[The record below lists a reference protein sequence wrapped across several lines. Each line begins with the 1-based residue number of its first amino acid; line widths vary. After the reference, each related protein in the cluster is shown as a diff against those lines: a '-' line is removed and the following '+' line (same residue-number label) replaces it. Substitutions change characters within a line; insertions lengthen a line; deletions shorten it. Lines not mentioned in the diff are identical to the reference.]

1 MKTLAI
7 IGSQWGDEGKGKITD
22 LLSEKCDVVVR
33 YQGGN
38 NAGHT
43 IIVDGKKIVLHLI
56 PSGILHPHSVSLISH
71 GVVFEPEAFQ
81 TELKKVID
89 SGINV
94 TSDNLKISENVTV
107 ITSYNKLLDAA
118 RESQGAVK
126 IGTTG
131 KGIGPAY
138 EDKIARRA
146 IKLKDLFNLE
156 DLKIK
161 LARNL
166 EEKETLFKHRYN
178 TEFPS
183 VADEALRL
191 FNLGKNIAP
200 FMCDTF
206 SYLDQAIRE
215 NKKILFE
222 GAQGILLDIDYG
234 TYPYVTSSSTALGGV
249 YTGAGIPESHIE
261 EVLGI
266 TKAYTTRVGE
276 GPFPTELFD
285 NIGEEIQTK
294 GQEFGATTGRKRR
307 CGWLDL
313 PLLKY
318 AVKASNL
325 TSIALTKLDILCGIK
340 ELKVCVA
347 YEYEGSRIEVAY
359 PGIDLTKAVPIYKK
373 MKPFN
378 DNFVD
383 LLSIELELYIKEI
396 ENFLGI
402 PVGIIA
408 FGPERKEI
416 IFRKDY
422 FENEINPELDLS
434 SWGKQ
439 PGVLEG
445 IYPQVDSLKLS
456 RILSSPTKK

>member
-56 PSGILHPHSVSLISH
+56 PSGILHAKCVSVIGH
-71 GVVFEPEAFQ
+71 GVVFDPEAFY
-81 TELKKVID
+81 TELVKVQAT
-89 SGINV
+89 GIKI
-94 TSDNLKISENVTV
+94 TAENLKISENVTI
-107 ITSYNKLLDAA
+107 ITNYNKILDSA
-118 RESQGAVK
+118 RESQGTVK

-146 IKLKDLFNLE
+146 IKLKDLFDLE
-156 DLKIK
+156 TLKTK
-161 LARNL
+161 LTQNL
-166 EEKETLFKHRYN
+166 EEKATLFKHRYN
-178 TEFPS
+178 TDFPS
-183 VADEALRL
+183 VEEEAHRL
-191 FNLGKNIAP
+191 FEWGKLVAP
-200 FMCDTF
+200 FACDTF
-206 SYLDQAIRE
+206 SFLDQSVILK
-215 NKKILFE
+215 KKILFE

-234 TYPYVTSSSTALGGV
+234 TYPFVTSSSTSLGGV
-249 YTGAGIPESHIE
+249 YTGAGIPESHVE

-285 NIGEEIQTK
+285 NIGEEMQTK
-294 GQEFGATTGRKRR
+294 GHEVGATTGRKRR

-318 AVKASNL
+318 SVKASNL
-325 TSIALTKLDILCGIK
+325 TSIALTKLDILTTIST
-340 ELKVCVA
+340 LKVCVA
-347 YEYEGSRIEVAY
+347 YEYNGKKIDCAY
-359 PGIDLTKAVPIYKK
+359 PGLDLYKATPVYKD
-373 MKPFN
+373 MKPFT
-378 DNFVD
+378 DDFKGE
-383 LLSIELELYIKEI
+383 LSLELKTYIKEI

-416 IFRKDY
+416 LFLKDY
-422 FENEINPELDLS
+422 L
-434 SWGKQ
+434 
-439 PGVLEG
+439 
-445 IYPQVDSLKLS
+445 
-456 RILSSPTKK
+456 

>member
-7 IGSQWGDEGKGKITD
+7 IGAQWGDEGKGKITD
-22 LLSEKCDVVVR
+22 LLSEKCDLVVR

-56 PSGILHPHSVSLISH
+56 PSGILHPHSVSVIGH
-71 GVVFEPEAFQ
+71 GVVFEPEAFL
-81 TELKKVID
+81 TELKKVED
-89 SGINV
+89 AGIKV
-94 TSDNLKISENVTV
+94 TSTNLKISENVTI
-107 ITSYNKLLDAA
+107 ITNYNKILDMA
-118 RESQGAVK
+118 RESQGTIK

-146 IKLKDLFNLE
+146 IKLKDLFDIEKLKKLLQINLT
-156 DLKIK
+156 
-161 LARNL
+161 
-166 EEKETLFKHRYN
+166 EKEILFNHLFN
-178 TEFPS
+178 VPFPTI
-183 VADEALRL
+183 DEEAKRL
-191 FNLGKNIAP
+191 FELGKIVQKYS
-200 FMCDTF
+200 CDTF
-206 SYLDQAIRE
+206 SILDMAVKQ

-234 TYPYVTSSSTALGGV
+234 TYPYVTSSSTSLGGV
-249 YTGAGIPESHIE
+249 YTGAGIPESHVE

-285 NIGEEIQTK
+285 QIGEEIQTK

-318 AVKASNL
+318 SVKASNL
-325 TSIALTKLDILCGIK
+325 TSIALTKLDILSNIR
-340 ELKVCVA
+340 ELKICVA
-347 YEYEGSRIEVAY
+347 YEYEGKRIEIAY
-359 PGIDLTKAVPIYKK
+359 PGIDLTRAKPILKT

-378 DNFVD
+378 DDFKSD
-383 LLSIELELYIKEI
+383 LSPELLTYIKEI
-396 ENFLGI
+396 ENFIEI

-416 IFRKDY
+416 LFRKDY
-422 FENEINPELDLS
+422 FDDEITPELDLS
-434 SWGKQ
+434 SWGHQ
-439 PGVLEG
+439 AGTMED
-445 IYPQVDSLKLS
+445 IYPQVDLEKLS
-456 RILSSPTKK
+456 NAHLSSPKK

>member
-56 PSGILHPHSVSLISH
+56 PSGILHSHCVSVVGH

-81 TELKKVID
+81 KELKTVAD
-89 SGINV
+89 AGISV
-94 TSDNLKISENVTV
+94 SSTNLKISENVTV
-107 ITSYNKLLDAA
+107 ITSYNRLLDAA
-118 RESQGAVK
+118 RESQGKVK

-146 IKLKDLFNLE
+146 IKLKDLYDLE
-156 DLKIK
+156 SLKGK
-161 LARNL
+161 LALNL
-166 EEKETLFKHRYN
+166 EEKEILFRHRYDIQ
-178 TEFPS
+178 FPS
-183 VADEALRL
+183 VEDEAQRL
-191 FNLGKNIAP
+191 FELGKNIAP
-200 FMCDTF
+200 FVCDTF
-206 SYLDQAIRE
+206 SFLDQAVIQK
-215 NKKILFE
+215 KKILFE

-234 TYPYVTSSSTALGGV
+234 TYPYVTSSSTALGGI
-249 YTGAGIPESHIE
+249 YTGAGIPESHVE

-276 GPFPTELFD
+276 GPFPTELLND
-285 NIGEEIQTK
+285 LGDEIQTK
-294 GQEFGATTGRKRR
+294 GHEFGATTGRKRR

-318 AVKASNL
+318 SVKASNL
-325 TSIALTKLDILCGIK
+325 TSLALTKLDILSEIK
-340 ELKVCVA
+340 ELKICVA
-347 YEYEGSRIEVAY
+347 YEYEGKRIECAY
-359 PGIDLTKAVPIYKK
+359 PGIDLTKAKPIYKD
-373 MKPFN
+373 MQPFK
-378 DNFVD
+378 DDFKSK
-383 LLSIELELYIKEI
+383 LSVELEIYIKEI
-396 ENFLGI
+396 ESFLGI

-422 FENEINPELDLS
+422 F
-434 SWGKQ
+434 
-439 PGVLEG
+439 
-445 IYPQVDSLKLS
+445 
-456 RILSSPTKK
+456 